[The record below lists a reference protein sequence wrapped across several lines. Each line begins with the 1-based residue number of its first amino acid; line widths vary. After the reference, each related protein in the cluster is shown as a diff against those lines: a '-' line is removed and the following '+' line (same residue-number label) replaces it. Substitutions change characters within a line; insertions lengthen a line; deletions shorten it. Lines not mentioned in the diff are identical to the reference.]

1 MADIKYTV
9 KIVDA
14 DSISRNILDF
24 KGEKKVALIDF
35 ANPVDRAYIG
45 TCVAGDPAFEGRTY
59 DINRYNLIIGKE
71 DGMTMTGFYALIH
84 NRIRSYPESPKLP
97 NSIYVRLVYTDCA
110 YDEPNRG
117 SVEFHTSATSGEE
130 FRKQVRE
137 AVKEWI
143 ESDFGSYLHSES
155 STGRGYLDGLDE
167 DDPDTK
173 QQALDDGATWDM
185 VYSDLPTALA
195 LKHGFLPMSFTMT
208 LEENEYDKI

>member
-9 KIVDA
+9 NIVNA
-14 DSISRNILDF
+14 NKISRNILDF

-35 ANPVDRAYIG
+35 ANPVDRAFIG
-45 TCVAGDPAFEGRTY
+45 TCVADDLAFEGRTY
-59 DINRYNLIIGKE
+59 DINRYNLIIGMD
-71 DGMTMTGFYALIH
+71 DGMNSADFIALI
-84 NRIRSYPESPKLP
+84 NQRIKSYPESPKLP
-97 NSIYVRLVYTDCA
+97 NSIYVRLVYDDCA
-110 YDEPNRG
+110 IDEPNRG

-143 ESDFGSYLHSES
+143 ESDFGSYLQSES
-155 STGRGYLDGLDE
+155 STGRAYLDGLDE

-185 VYSDLPTALA
+185 VYADLPTKLA

>member
-9 KIVDA
+9 NIVNA
-14 DSISRNILDF
+14 NKISRNILDF

-35 ANPVDRAYIG
+35 ANPVDRAFIG
-45 TCVAGDPAFEGRTY
+45 TCVADDLAFEGRTY
-59 DINRYNLIIGKE
+59 DINRYNLIIGMD
-71 DGMTMTGFYALIH
+71 DGMSSADFIALI
-84 NRIRSYPESPKLP
+84 NQRIKSYPESPKLP
-97 NSIYVRLVYTDCA
+97 NSIYVRLVYDDCA
-110 YDEPNRG
+110 IDEPNRG
-117 SVEFHTSATSGEE
+117 SVEFHTSANSEEE

-143 ESDFGSYLHSES
+143 ESDFGSYLQSES
-155 STGRGYLDGLDE
+155 STGRAYLDGLDE

-185 VYSDLPTALA
+185 VYADLPTALA

-208 LEENEYDKI
+208 LEENEYDTI

>member
-24 KGEKKVALIDF
+24 KGEKKVVLIDF
-35 ANPVDRAYIG
+35 ANPVDRAFIG
-45 TCVAGDPAFEGRTY
+45 TCVADDLAFEGRTY
-59 DINRYNLIIGKE
+59 DINRYNLIIGMD
-71 DGMTMTGFYALIH
+71 DGMSSADFIALI
-84 NRIRSYPESPKLP
+84 NQRIKSYPESPKLP
-97 NSIYVRLVYTDCA
+97 NSIYVRLVYDDCA
-110 YDEPNRG
+110 IDEPNRG
-117 SVEFHTSATSGEE
+117 SVEFHTSATSEDE

-143 ESDFGSYLHSES
+143 ESDFGSYLQSES
-155 STGRGYLDGLDE
+155 STGRAYLDGLDE

-185 VYSDLPTALA
+185 VYADLPTKLA